1 MSAPG
6 SLGLAGLLALGED
19 GNTNGLAGAVGQG
32 DGTADVLVGLTSIDA
47 QTEVGL
53 DGLVELGGVELLDE
67 LGSLKGGVERGAV
80 DLLGSGVIALTMLS
94 HVHYLLWLNGASPPT
109 SYRVPY
115 CTHLTGA
122 PVGAPV
128 VTKRNRYS
136 AMVTPMERAVPAM
149 IFLAASMSLALRS
162 GILISAI
169 LVSCSWES

>member
-19 GNTNGLAGAVGQG
+19 SNTNGLAGAVRQG
-32 DGTADVLVGLTSIDA
+32 DGTTDVLVSLTSIDA

-94 HVHYLLWLNGASPPT
+94 HVHYLLWLNGVSPPT

-115 CTHLTGA
+115 CTHITGA

-128 VTKRNRYS
+128 IT
-136 AMVTPMERAVPAM
+136 
-149 IFLAASMSLALRS
+149 
-162 GILISAI
+162 
-169 LVSCSWES
+169 